1 MPTENTYLWQNVAD
15 PAQTTGFV
23 ALDANAPEETGINLA
38 DDDRVQM
45 LSLSSGGGYFYISAQ
60 LLTEIDYN
68 TEQLFIGI
76 DTYQRNDGEYYYAK
90 QYTPTSLSGME
101 FVLRFDGKQQAGLYV
116 VSSYDRTSGS
126 YATKESYSGNYHL
139 VSALTYGGFSSGDN
153 QFYQT
158 GSTIYIRLPW
168 SWLNVTDPS
177 QRIVL
182 NNDGKIT
189 GQAKTVSTNG
199 AIVSVLIADK
209 KTKDQLYLFPEDKQD
224 PAYKTFKWATWD
236 TVGYT
241 MREKEGFALLK
252 NYFSSK

>member
-1 MPTENTYLWQNVAD
+1 M
-15 PAQTTGFV
+15 
-23 ALDANAPEETGINLA
+23 
-38 DDDRVQM
+38 
-45 LSLSSGGGYFYISAQ
+45 
-60 LLTEIDYN
+60 
-68 TEQLFIGI
+68 
-76 DTYQRNDGEYYYAK
+76 
-90 QYTPTSLSGME
+90 
-101 FVLRFDGKQQAGLYV
+101 
-116 VSSYDRTSGS
+116 
-126 YATKESYSGNYHL
+126 
-139 VSALTYGGFSSGDN
+139 
-153 QFYQT
+153 
-158 GSTIYIRLPW
+158 
-168 SWLNVTDPS
+168 TDPS